1 VTTDPRAEGYD
12 NPAPPPW
19 LSVRD
24 VLLAVCVGLVIAAA
38 LVLLTPGSRTHL
50 LGGTDLRETTVV
62 AVREGAV
69 PDDVDKP
76 RTTYDLSWSDDG
88 EVRTATFSRAGR
100 PDREA
105 GDTWSLWVSPDGSVV
120 ETTSP
125 QTTLL
130 ALGIGLPL
138 FVLLIGLIV
147 RWRNRTMAMAPLK
160 EADKI
165 EAGRQRRSSRS

>member
-1 VTTDPRAEGYD
+1 MTTDPRAEGYD
-12 NPAPPPW
+12 NPEPPRR

-24 VLLAVCVGLVIAAA
+24 VVLAVCVGLVLAAA
-38 LVLLTPGSRTHL
+38 LVVLTPGSRTHL

-62 AVREGAV
+62 AVREGSV
-69 PDDVDKP
+69 PDEVDKP
-76 RTTYDLSWSDDG
+76 RTTYDLSWSDGD
-88 EVRTATFSRAGR
+88 EVRTATFHRAGR
-100 PDREA
+100 PDREV

-125 QTTLL
+125 RTTWL

-147 RWRNRTMAMAPLK
+147 RWRNRAVAMAPLK

-165 EAGRQRRSSRS
+165 EAGRLRRASQS